1 MAAPIK
7 ILLVG
12 PSKAR
17 KSTVASFVAGIS
29 ESIGE
34 SVGPTIGVRI
44 LECDRGGNSVELWD
58 VSGDQAFEGTWP
70 AIQKDADGVLLMFDP
85 DGEGQMRELELW
97 HEVCARRTSCCP
109 PSATGFAYF
118 ALLLN
123 LQWFVQKTGIPPE
136 RVAAWAVSQAPHLG
150 ALPSL
155 SETTV
160 ESFSID
166 TAESMRR
173 AFDRFVNR
181 VASEGGSGGAGGSR
195 RVGSAAPRR

>member
-17 KSTVASFVAGIS
+17 KSTIASFITGIA

-44 LECDRGGNSVELWD
+44 LECDRGGNSTELWD

-70 AIQKDADGVLLMFDP
+70 AVQKDAEGVLLMFDP
-85 DGEGQMRELELW
+85 EGLGQARELELW
-97 HEVCARRTSCCP
+97 HE
-109 PSATGFAYF
+109 
-118 ALLLN
+118 
-123 LQWFVQKTGIPPE
+123 WFVQKTGIPPE
-136 RVAAWAVSQAPHLG
+136 RVAAWAVTPAPYMG
-150 ALPSL
+150 ALPSIP
-155 SETTV
+155 EVTV

-181 VASEGGSGGAGGSR
+181 VASEASSGGGGAR
-195 RVGSAAPRR
+195 RAGSAAPRR

>member
-1 MAAPIK
+1 M
-7 ILLVG
+7 
-12 PSKAR
+12 
-17 KSTVASFVAGIS
+17 ASFVAGIS

-97 HEVCARRTSCCP
+97 HE
-109 PSATGFAYF
+109 
-118 ALLLN
+118 
-123 LQWFVQKTGIPPE
+123 WFVQKTGIPPE